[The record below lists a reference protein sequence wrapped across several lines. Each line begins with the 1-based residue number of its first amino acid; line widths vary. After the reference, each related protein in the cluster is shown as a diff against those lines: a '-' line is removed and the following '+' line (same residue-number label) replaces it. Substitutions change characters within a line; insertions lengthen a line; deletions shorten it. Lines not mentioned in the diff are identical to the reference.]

1 MPDTGGTLDF
11 VQRQVELFR
20 RQSEAIQRGDL
31 VAAKS
36 ASDQLQR
43 SVPGLVQIVN
53 LSRNGGSFTELE
65 KEFIERIFYEIKIL
79 QKNTHRQIL
88 SKKEQLSEL
97 LHEFRRGR
105 QLLTG
110 YRSGRDSGGKFFD
123 MVG

>member
-1 MPDTGGTLDF
+1 VPDTGGTMDF
-11 VQRQVELFR
+11 VHQQLELFR

-36 ASDQLQR
+36 TGDQLQR
-43 SVPGLVQIVN
+43 SVPGLIQIVN

-65 KEFIERIFYEIKIL
+65 KESIEQIVGEIKIL
-79 QKNTHRQIL
+79 QENTHRQII
-88 SKKEQLSEL
+88 SRKEHLSEL

-110 YRSGRDSGGKFFD
+110 YRSGSDVGGRLFD